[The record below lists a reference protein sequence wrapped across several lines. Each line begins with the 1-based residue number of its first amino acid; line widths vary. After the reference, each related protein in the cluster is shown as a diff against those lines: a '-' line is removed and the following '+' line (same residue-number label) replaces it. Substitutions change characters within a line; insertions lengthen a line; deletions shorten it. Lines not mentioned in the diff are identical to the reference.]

1 MKRKM
6 PSAAVIRANIWKN
19 RYIYLMI
26 LPVVAYFAIIH
37 YWAMGWLSIS
47 FYDFKL
53 LRGFAGSKFVGL
65 ANFEK
70 FISGVNFWPVIKNT
84 LLLNF
89 LHTAVL
95 FPGSG
100 HLCTAAP
107 MKQIHKVQARGTDH
121 QLHASL
127 PVRCCAGEYA

>member
-89 LHTAVL
+89 YTLL
-95 FPGSG
+95 FYFPVPVIFARCSMKSNPQSTSAWYRPSTTCLTSCPL
-100 HLCTAAP
+100 LCW
-107 MKQIHKVQARGTDH
+107 
-121 QLHASL
+121 
-127 PVRCCAGEYA
+127 